1 MSYILVTFGYN
12 QFNLFNIKSS
22 TPTLI
27 DKIKEVSFQN
37 IVQKCIERDKQLAK
51 EIDNSALEEE
61 KIQKQIATAEQDLQN
76 EKEKYDLAVKQLE
89 AKKKREELEQK
100 KKEAEEKAG
109 GQKAKKKEEK
119 KKPEAK
125 KGKNDPKK
133 NQENEGVSDQAIV
146 DLKDKIEKLN
156 NNLNTTINNKNIYN
170 DKKNKLQELISTY
183 RKKFKNRMNIKIDLA
198 DAKGEKINIFDRGD
212 IYANEYL
219 IEKTVYELYSF
230 NEVVVGEEKDP
241 KKGKKDAKKDDK
253 KKAEEKK
260 ENKDGKD
267 KDKEKEKEN
276 KDEKEEK
283 NIEYVL
289 EPVKV
294 DGYCFRT
301 IQEDE
306 ELGDNDKGAKDKKKE
321 KKK

>member
-37 IVQKCIERDKQLAK
+37 IVQKCIDRDKQLAK

-109 GQKAKKKEEK
+109 GQKTKKKEEK
-119 KKPEAK
+119 KKPETK

-156 NNLNTTINNKNIYN
+156 NNIYN

-198 DAKGEKINIFDRGD
+198 DAKGEKINIYDKGD

-219 IEKTVYELYSF
+219 IEKTLYELYSF
-230 NEVVVGEEKDP
+230 NEVVVGEDKDP
-241 KKGKKDAKKDDK
+241 KKAKKDAKKDDK
-253 KKAEEKK
+253 KKPEEKK
-260 ENKDGKD
+260 ENKDGKE
-267 KDKEKEKEN
+267 KEKEKEN

>member
-27 DKIKEVSFQN
+27 DKIKEVAFQY
-37 IVQKCIERDKQLAK
+37 IFQKCIDRDKQLAK
-51 EIDNSALEEE
+51 EIDNCGLEEE

-89 AKKKREELEQK
+89 AKKKKEELEAK

-109 GQKAKKKEEK
+109 GNKLKKKEEK

-156 NNLNTTINNKNIYN
+156 NNLNTTINNKNIYS
-170 DKKNKLQELISTY
+170 DKKKKLQELISVY

-198 DAKGEKINIFDRGD
+198 DTKGEKINIFDKGD

-219 IEKTVYELYSF
+219 IEKTVYELHSF
-230 NEVVVGEEKDP
+230 NEVVVGEEKDH
-241 KKGKKDAKKDDK
+241 KKGKKDTKKDDK

-267 KDKEKEKEN
+267 KEKDKEN

-306 ELGDNDKGAKDKKKE
+306 ELGENDKGAKDKKKD

>member
-1 MSYILVTFGYN
+1 M
-12 QFNLFNIKSS
+12 
-22 TPTLI
+22 
-27 DKIKEVSFQN
+27 
-37 IVQKCIERDKQLAK
+37 
-51 EIDNSALEEE
+51 
-61 KIQKQIATAEQDLQN
+61 
-76 EKEKYDLAVKQLE
+76 
-89 AKKKREELEQK
+89 
-100 KKEAEEKAG
+100 
-109 GQKAKKKEEK
+109 
-119 KKPEAK
+119 
-125 KGKNDPKK
+125 
-133 NQENEGVSDQAIV
+133 
-146 DLKDKIEKLN
+146 
-156 NNLNTTINNKNIYN
+156 
-170 DKKNKLQELISTY
+170 ISVY
-183 RKKFKNRMNIKIDLA
+183 RKKFKNRINIKIDLA

-253 KKAEEKK
+253 KKEEEKK

>member
-109 GQKAKKKEEK
+109 GAKSKKKK
-119 KKPEAK
+119 KRKR
-125 KGKNDPKK
+125 
-133 NQENEGVSDQAIV
+133 
-146 DLKDKIEKLN
+146 
-156 NNLNTTINNKNIYN
+156 NLN
-170 DKKNKLQELISTY
+170 Q
-183 RKKFKNRMNIKIDLA
+183 
-198 DAKGEKINIFDRGD
+198 
-212 IYANEYL
+212 
-219 IEKTVYELYSF
+219 
-230 NEVVVGEEKDP
+230 
-241 KKGKKDAKKDDK
+241 
-253 KKAEEKK
+253 
-260 ENKDGKD
+260 
-267 KDKEKEKEN
+267 
-276 KDEKEEK
+276 
-283 NIEYVL
+283 
-289 EPVKV
+289 
-294 DGYCFRT
+294 
-301 IQEDE
+301 
-306 ELGDNDKGAKDKKKE
+306 KKE
-321 KKK
+321 KMIQKKVRRMKA